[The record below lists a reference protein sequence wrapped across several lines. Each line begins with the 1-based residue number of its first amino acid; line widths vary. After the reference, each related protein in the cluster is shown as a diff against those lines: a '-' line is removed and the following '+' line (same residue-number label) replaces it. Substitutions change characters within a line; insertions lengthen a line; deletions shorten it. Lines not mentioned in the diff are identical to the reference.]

1 MSSIRKSIRKK
12 TKPKESHHE
21 ITLSKKGKENK
32 LEKVVNNIGGAS
44 RGNWMESLQSLNS
57 SKLEEEFLPDVVEQ
71 KKQQK
76 KLHDDSSIASPTPNI
91 ALEGTKSRK
100 RAHSTPS
107 SSLSGE
113 PSTKK
118 PPIPVKKSKP
128 VSLNLSAELPKA
140 EPVVEEEK
148 VVTSADKLFS
158 WVISPVKTEQFF
170 A

>member
-12 TKPKESHHE
+12 TKSKESHHE
-21 ITLSKKGKENK
+21 IALSKKGKENK

-44 RGNWMESLQSLNS
+44 RGNWAESLQSLNS

-76 KLHDDSSIASPTPNI
+76 KLHSDSSITSMPPNVV
-91 ALEGTKSRK
+91 LEGAKKRK

-107 SSLSGE
+107 SSLNE
-113 PSTKK
+113 PSSKK
-118 PPIPVKKSKP
+118 PPNPVKKSKP
-128 VSLNLSAELPKA
+128 VSINLSEELPIA
-140 EPVVEEEK
+140 APVAEEEK
-148 VVTSADKLFS
+148 VVASADKLFA
-158 WVISPVKTEQFF
+158 WIISPVKTEQFF